1 MSKNKSYNEETI
13 NQFKEYFETADEGI
27 NPTFQKS
34 TIMLAE
40 KFHKMILEDKDL
52 ELTALDKKLDKSFK
66 RRSSKFLNEIKDK
79 NLGNSMKKIGL
90 LSEPNENVLVVRKL
104 PKITIEQYDKIEKE
118 YIYKDNKN
126 IIQNLYEYLNNV
138 NCYFRNPLC
147 LNSVGGINPLSYLIE
162 TSFYMNHKKIK
173 EMEEKFN
180 LLGKYI
186 NSYREVN
193 GDGNCFYRAIMF
205 RYIEILILT
214 ENISA
219 FQQLIFDIIESFKSE
234 EIQKRRIIR
243 NNDVKPELT
252 FQILFLIM
260 NILKQKNIKEAHQL
274 FVKCISTCKKFDY
287 CLILYLRYI
296 IYKYIKQNEDKLY
309 KKSFPLKIGNLLP
322 QQFETEEGK
331 FLFNSFY
338 EDYLL
343 KFFTDAEKIIIYIIP
358 FVIGIQLNVV
368 VYDIVDD
375 EIIQKFLWEEEES
388 DIKSKDVITLL
399 NNKNHYSIVYTD
411 YDNNEYKNYFEFYQS
426 NIKSVVLK
434 KSIAPNKLNYELDD
448 KHSLNDELN
457 QINNNNKSDNCK
469 KRDIHIE
476 NNNIN
481 IQKNENKI
489 KENNPNKIE
498 NIKKNVE
505 KKENNNFKNNDI
517 EKNNNNK
524 NSNNINNINNNNLN
538 EKKEQNKNKGNNF
551 NYMNKAELK
560 KGINMNDGENI
571 LDSKPEMKKNILKSE
586 INKIKHNIDN
596 NESTEYEA
604 QNKINEQKKI
614 INNKIENKNSLNKN
628 KNKENKTKSGT
639 SDVIKEKLKGKTTKS
654 SIENNKNILN
664 DNNEENSNK
673 KKIEKKQTHKNK
685 GNISHKSSNVCFNC
699 KNEIKMNEKNP
710 LCINCFRSYLIKE
723 YFDCFQNDK
732 DPIENIYFILKGKSY
747 NLEQIIKLY
756 NESYEKSKLDFQII
770 LQNIKE
776 KKCIL
781 CDLKSDIILPCK
793 CCKYCSHINTYFKNC
808 NLQKRFICPNKV
820 NYNREQMF
828 KLAIKLH
835 KMIDWKHD
843 IASIINYFN
852 TRLISHCFLCNDKL
866 ENKKFI
872 IKVTDPNKDEDSN
885 KFLLKINHYLC
896 PQCITNKLPKEFK
909 CGICHIKH
917 SY

>member
-13 NQFKEYFETADEGI
+13 NQFKEYFEAADEGI

-126 IIQNLYEYLNNV
+126 IIQNLYDYLNNV

-193 GDGNCFYRAIMF
+193 GDGNYFYRAIMF

-219 FQQLIFDIIESFKSE
+219 FQQLIFDIMESFKSE

-411 YDNNEYKNYFEFYQS
+411 YDNNEYNNYFEFYQS

-448 KHSLNDELN
+448 KHSL
-457 QINNNNKSDNCK
+457 
-469 KRDIHIE
+469 
-476 NNNIN
+476 
-481 IQKNENKI
+481 
-489 KENNPNKIE
+489 
-498 NIKKNVE
+498 
-505 KKENNNFKNNDI
+505 
-517 EKNNNNK
+517 
-524 NSNNINNINNNNLN
+524 
-538 EKKEQNKNKGNNF
+538 
-551 NYMNKAELK
+551 
-560 KGINMNDGENI
+560 
-571 LDSKPEMKKNILKSE
+571 
-586 INKIKHNIDN
+586 
-596 NESTEYEA
+596 
-604 QNKINEQKKI
+604 
-614 INNKIENKNSLNKN
+614 
-628 KNKENKTKSGT
+628 
-639 SDVIKEKLKGKTTKS
+639 
-654 SIENNKNILN
+654 
-664 DNNEENSNK
+664 
-673 KKIEKKQTHKNK
+673 
-685 GNISHKSSNVCFNC
+685 
-699 KNEIKMNEKNP
+699 
-710 LCINCFRSYLIKE
+710 
-723 YFDCFQNDK
+723 
-732 DPIENIYFILKGKSY
+732 
-747 NLEQIIKLY
+747 
-756 NESYEKSKLDFQII
+756 
-770 LQNIKE
+770 
-776 KKCIL
+776 
-781 CDLKSDIILPCK
+781 
-793 CCKYCSHINTYFKNC
+793 
-808 NLQKRFICPNKV
+808 
-820 NYNREQMF
+820 
-828 KLAIKLH
+828 
-835 KMIDWKHD
+835 
-843 IASIINYFN
+843 
-852 TRLISHCFLCNDKL
+852 
-866 ENKKFI
+866 
-872 IKVTDPNKDEDSN
+872 TD
-885 KFLLKINHYLC
+885 
-896 PQCITNKLPKEFK
+896 
-909 CGICHIKH
+909 
-917 SY
+917 